1 MDLKAITAATYGATA
16 DHFDDSA
23 LSFWER
29 FGSGTVGRIDLRAG
43 ERVLDACCGT
53 GASAL
58 PAAQQVGAEGS
69 VLGVDVSQSALA
81 LARDKARALELDNV
95 EFRAGD
101 IETTGLSSGAFDAV
115 VCVFGIFFLPDMA
128 AGMRELWRLVKPG
141 GRLAITVW
149 GPDIFEPA
157 TSVFWEAVRSERADL
172 VGGFHPW
179 KRVTTADGLATLLDE
194 SGIPDANIAAEASR
208 HPLAV
213 ADDWWTIVLGTGYRA
228 TVEQLG
234 AQAAERVRTA
244 NVAAL
249 RQRGVGSLA
258 TNVIYAVANKELD
271 QPLGTA
277 STRTSR
283 TGRRTSRPN
292 PPPDGAA

>member
-29 FGSGTVGRIDLRAG
+29 FGSGTVNRLDLHAG

-58 PAAQQVGAEGS
+58 PAAQQVGVKGS
-69 VLGVDVSQSALA
+69 VLGVDLSESAIA
-81 LARDKARALELDNV
+81 LAREKARALELGNV
-95 EFRAGD
+95 EFRVGD
-101 IETTGLSSGAFDAV
+101 IEATGLTAGTFDAV
-115 VCVFGIFFLPDMA
+115 ACVFGIFFLPDMA
-128 AGMRELWRLVKPG
+128 AGLRELWRLVRPG
-141 GRLAITVW
+141 GRLGITVW

-157 TSVFWEAVRSERADL
+157 TTAFWEAVGSERADL

-179 KRVTTADGLATLLDE
+179 NRVTTPDALAALLSE
-194 SGIPDANIAAEASR
+194 SGIPDADISAEAGE

-213 ADDWWTIVLGTGYRA
+213 AEDWWTIVLGTGYRA

-234 AQAAERVRTA
+234 AQAAERVRAA

-249 RQRGVGSLA
+249 RKRDVGSIA
-258 TNVIYAVANKELD
+258 TNVIYAVAKKAGHRSY
-271 QPLGTA
+271 GTRA
-277 STRTSR
+277 R
-283 TGRRTSRPN
+283 
-292 PPPDGAA
+292 